1 MVEKSYFKL
10 GSLLNLANQ
19 NIRPT
24 SFFFLF
30 FFDRWKKKNSSPADN
45 VKIACR
51 LDVPTDKL
59 QGRHGNN
66 SKVTTAYRFRIT
78 HAILLAETRRRRG
91 KNNGRKGLSR
101 IVFERGG
108 LDKHGTTVQTPKKK
122 NWKFRQK
129 QKVHHRIAEKAPPSP
144 KKNCQIFFWFVN
156 TLKRKLHTCANF
168 SFPWWRTKVSQ
179 KTVDWN
185 SSTHTQKEF
194 ISIWSRWSQDG
205 GARQELRVTP
215 WENLPE
221 R

>member
-24 SFFFLF
+24 SFFLF
-30 FFDRWKKKNSSPADN
+30 FFDRWKKISSPADN

-108 LDKHGTTVQTPKKK
+108 LDKHGTTVQTPKK

-129 QKVHHRIAEKAPPSP
+129 QKVHQRIAEKAPPSP
-144 KKNCQIFFWFVN
+144 QKKTAKFFSD
-156 TLKRKLHTCANF
+156 L
-168 SFPWWRTKVSQ
+168 
-179 KTVDWN
+179 
-185 SSTHTQKEF
+185 
-194 ISIWSRWSQDG
+194 
-205 GARQELRVTP
+205 
-215 WENLPE
+215 
-221 R
+221 